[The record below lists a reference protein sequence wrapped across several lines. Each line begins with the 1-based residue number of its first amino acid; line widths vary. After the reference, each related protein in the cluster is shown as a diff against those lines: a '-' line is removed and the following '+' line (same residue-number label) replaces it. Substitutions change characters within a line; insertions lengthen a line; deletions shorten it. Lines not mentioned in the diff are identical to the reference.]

1 MLIKKLY
8 DILRWSKGR
17 RYDLLIY
24 RVIKLLLNLMY
35 PVFVRLAPPPKVRDT
50 REDVIVSLTSFPG
63 RIKSVWLTI
72 ESLTRQTCKPSKI
85 ILWLAESQF
94 DSLEVLPKK
103 LLRLQKKGL
112 EIRFCEDIRSHKKY
126 YFSMKAYPKHTI
138 ITVDDDTL
146 YPENLV
152 EALVRTSDKNP
163 GVVCCNLA
171 HWMSVKDGEI
181 NGYNEWGSGA
191 QGCGEASHLLVPIGC
206 EGVLYP
212 PGTLSSEAFNIP
224 TIRALCPLADDLW
237 LKAMSTLNG
246 CKAIKVSPISIT
258 YVNLLSSGIESLNK
272 MNVDEH
278 MNDVQLMAIMNKY
291 PKVRELWVK
300 GGGHR

>member
-17 RYDLLIY
+17 RYDLFIY
-24 RVIKLLLNLMY
+24 RVIKLFLNLMY
-35 PVFVRLAPPPKVRDT
+35 PVFVRLVPPPKVKDV

-94 DSLEVLPKK
+94 DALETLPKK

-126 YFSMKAYPKHTI
+126 YFSMKAYPNHAI

-146 YPENLV
+146 YPEDLV

-171 HWMSVKDGEI
+171 HQMSVKDGEI
-181 NGYNEWGSGA
+181 SGYNEWGSGA
-191 QGCGEASHLLVPIGC
+191 QGCGEVSHLLVPIGC

-224 TIRALCPLADDLW
+224 KIRALCPLADDLW
-237 LKAMSTLNG
+237 LKGMSTLNG
-246 CKAIKVSPISIT
+246 RKAIKVNPMSIT

-272 MNVDEH
+272 VNVDEH
-278 MNDVQLMAIMNKY
+278 MNDVQLRAMMNEY
-291 PKVRELWVK
+291 PRMRERWIK
-300 GGGHR
+300 DGGHR